1 MATSDV
7 EGVGLAADGT
17 TASFLGW
24 RMVGVAFAAQFIANG
39 VTLTVI
45 GNFVG
50 PVSAEFGVAPTTI
63 GMAPG
68 LSILIMGI
76 AGPFVGR
83 ALDAGQTRK
92 LMTAGVLLTGVG
104 LILASRATSL
114 GQLAA
119 AYLLFAAT
127 GAALFGPMPSMALV
141 ANWFERQRGF
151 ALGLAVA
158 GATIVSWVA
167 PAIAQYFIDHFTWR
181 DAALAFGTFC
191 LVVGVPIFAFL
202 VVARPEHVGQRPD
215 GDDAIDAMRDAAP
228 AAPPAVEPD
237 ARADE
242 TPLNTDEPPLGTDEI
257 VLSAGEIARDM
268 RLWLAAIGFGLVLT
282 SPVVLVPTLVF
293 FAQNELGLTGQQA
306 TAFFGAMV
314 PFSLT
319 GKVVLGKLADVAP
332 LKPIILLVVVSNVL
346 VWYLLDTSP
355 DYPLFLTTGAIYGIA
370 IGGAA
375 PLQGVLMARLF
386 GRVNFG
392 RASGIGGLA
401 AIPLLAGA
409 SLGSQ
414 ALLSATGSYSTLFMT
429 QIGMLL
435 VGGTMLGIVRIPGAR
450 GR

>member
-7 EGVGLAADGT
+7 EGVGLAAEGS
-17 TASFLGW
+17 AGSFLGW

-114 GQLAA
+114 GQLTA

-215 GDDAIDAMRDAAP
+215 GDDGIGGMLDADPSAP
-228 AAPPAVEPD
+228 AADEPD
-237 ARADE
+237 AV
-242 TPLNTDEPPLGTDEI
+242 LDEPE
-257 VLSAGEIARDM
+257 LSAGEIARDV
-268 RLWLAAIGFGLVLT
+268 RLWLAAVGFGLVLT
-282 SPVVLVPTLVF
+282 SPVVLVPTLVY
-293 FAQNELGLTGQQA
+293 FAQSELGLTGQQA

-314 PFSLT
+314 PFSLA

-355 DYPLFLTTGAIYGIA
+355 AYPLFLTTGAIYGIA

-414 ALLSATGSYSTLFMT
+414 ALLSATGSYSTLFMA